1 MYLKWRD
8 RLFSTFLLLILGPT
22 IFICFLFYDEAEEAV
37 FELYETNMDV
47 NIGLVDERLLS
58 LFQSIQKE
66 TDELANRL
74 SRRMTEGPSFV
85 QGKKNG
91 FRHEWT
97 SQEQVIQNLFE
108 RFSRNQKVVGNIVFL
123 SEDGRVFSLN
133 EDKSWNADNE
143 FLEREQWGTGENR
156 VIFLTKREQEGRL
169 KSFFLEKRLESSN
182 PKAAGLLLVEINLD
196 KLTDWLLTYVVPKE
210 YGMMVLS
217 PSRTIMIHTDKAM
230 IGNHVSALPQYEMV
244 RSQWEQSNENGL
256 FSLLIQ
262 GKDTYVYRQVSEKSG
277 GAFFEWLPRDGINE
291 RLQRLNLI
299 FFFTLFIVVLFA
311 CYVAHRLSK
320 WIGEPIYSLISAT
333 DSLLKGDFSIR
344 VPIQG
349 MKEITLLENKFN
361 TMAEQMDALITR
373 EREYSQQSLDQ
384 IVRSFYLAVEMKD
397 PYTAGHSERVT
408 HYALIIYDYLQQQE
422 QLAVSRDDLRYA
434 GLMHD
439 IGKVAIPDHVLLKT
453 GKLSPDEYECMKTH
467 STISGEIVEQIEN
480 LSHISPGV
488 RHHHERWDGKGYPD
502 QLKGEEIPLIGRI
515 LAVADTFDAMTSTR
529 SYRKA
534 MSAKEA
540 YEEILRCQET
550 QFDPSIVSIFK
561 KAFEDGAIQITQS
574 ADCKGRVSK
583 ERFPSTG

>member
-58 LFQSIQKE
+58 LFQSIQKD

-74 SRRMTEGPSFV
+74 SRRMTEEPPFV
-85 QGKKNG
+85 EGKKKG
-91 FRHEWT
+91 LRHEWT
-97 SQEQVIQNLFE
+97 SQEQVVQNLFE
-108 RFSRNQKVVGNIVFL
+108 RFSRNQNVVGNIVFL
-123 SEDGRVFSLN
+123 SEDGRIFSLN
-133 EDKSWNADNE
+133 EDQSWNADNQ
-143 FLEREQWGTGENR
+143 FLEREQWGTGESR
-156 VIFLTKREQEGRL
+156 VNFLTKREEEGRP
-169 KSFFLEKRLESSN
+169 KSFFIEKRLESSN
-182 PKAAGLLLVEINLD
+182 PKAAGLLLVEINLN
-196 KLTDWLLTYVVPKE
+196 KLTDWVRTYVVPKE

-217 PSRTIMIHTDKAM
+217 PSRTIIIHTDKAM
-230 IGNHVSALPQYEMV
+230 IGNHVSALPNYEMV
-244 RSQWEQSNENGL
+244 RSQWEQSNEKGL
-256 FSLLIQ
+256 FSLLIE
-262 GKDTYVYRQVSEKSG
+262 GKDIYVYRQISEKSG

-299 FFFTLFIVVLFA
+299 FCFTLFIVVLFA
-311 CYVAHRLSK
+311 CFVAHRLSK
-320 WIGEPIYSLISAT
+320 WIGEPIYSLVSAT
-333 DSLLKGDFSIR
+333 DSLLKGDFSVR

-361 TMAEQMDALITR
+361 TMAEQMHALITR
-373 EREYSQQSLDQ
+373 EREYSQQRLDQ

-467 STISGEIVEQIEN
+467 SIISGKIVEQIEN
-480 LSHISPGV
+480 LSHISRGV

-540 YEEILRCQET
+540 YEEILRCQEA
-550 QFDPSIVSIFK
+550 QFDPSIVLIFK

-583 ERFPSTG
+583 DREIS

>member
-22 IFICFLFYDEAEEAV
+22 IFICFLFYDQAKEAV
-37 FELYETNMDV
+37 FELYKTNMDA

-58 LFQSIQKE
+58 LFQSIQKD
-66 TDELANRL
+66 TDELAIRL
-74 SRRMTEGPSFV
+74 TVRMTEGPSFV
-85 QGKKNG
+85 AGNKNG
-91 FRHEWT
+91 IRREWP
-97 SQEQVIQNLFE
+97 SQEQAVQNLFE
-108 RFSRNQKVVGNIVFL
+108 RFSRNQNVVGNIVFL
-123 SEDGRVFSLN
+123 GEDGRVFSLR
-133 EDKSWNADNE
+133 EDKSWSADNQ
-143 FLEREQWGTGENR
+143 FMEREHWGTGESR
-156 VIFLTKREQEGRL
+156 VDFLTKREQEEYPR
-169 KSFFLEKRLESSN
+169 SFFLKKRLENSN
-182 PKAAGLLLVEINLD
+182 PRSTGLLLVEIDLD
-196 KLTDWLLTYVVPKE
+196 KLTDWVRTYVVPKE

-230 IGNHVSALPQYEMV
+230 IGSHVSGLSHYEIV
-244 RSQWEQSNENGL
+244 RNQWEQSNEKGL

-262 GKDTYVYRQVSEKSG
+262 GEQLYVYRQVSEKSG
-277 GAFFEWLPRDGINE
+277 GAYFEWLPRDGINE

-299 FFFTLFIVVLFA
+299 IFFTLFIVILFA

-320 WIGEPIYSLISAT
+320 WIGEPIYSLVSAT

-361 TMAEQMDALITR
+361 TMAEQMHSLITR

-467 STISGEIVEQIEN
+467 SIISGKIVEQIEN

-529 SYRKA
+529 SYRKD
-534 MSAKEA
+534 MSANEA

-583 ERFPSTG
+583 DREIS

>member
-58 LFQSIQKE
+58 LFQSIQKD

-85 QGKKNG
+85 HGKKNG

-133 EDKSWNADNE
+133 ADKSWNADNE

-196 KLTDWLLTYVVPKE
+196 KLTDWILTYVVPKE

-230 IGNHVSALPQYEMV
+230 IGNHVSALPHYEMV

>member
-1 MYLKWRD
+1 
-8 RLFSTFLLLILGPT
+8 
-22 IFICFLFYDEAEEAV
+22 
-37 FELYETNMDV
+37 MDV

-58 LFQSIQKE
+58 LFQSIQKD

-74 SRRMTEGPSFV
+74 SRRMTEEPSFV
-85 QGKKNG
+85 EGKKKG
-91 FRHEWT
+91 LRHEWT

-108 RFSRNQKVVGNIVFL
+108 RFSRNQNVVGNIVFL
-123 SEDGRVFSLN
+123 SEDGRIFPLN
-133 EDKSWNADNE
+133 EDQSWNADNQ
-143 FLEREQWGTGENR
+143 FLEREQWGTGESR
-156 VIFLTKREQEGRL
+156 VNFLTKREEEGRP
-169 KSFFLEKRLESSN
+169 KSFFIEKRLESSN
-182 PKAAGLLLVEINLD
+182 PKAAGLLLVEINLN
-196 KLTDWLLTYVVPKE
+196 KLTDWVRTYVVPKE

-217 PSRTIMIHTDKAM
+217 PSRTIIIHTDKAM
-230 IGNHVSALPQYEMV
+230 IGNHVSALPNYEMV
-244 RSQWEQSNENGL
+244 RSQWEQSNEKGL
-256 FSLLIQ
+256 FSLLIE
-262 GKDTYVYRQVSEKSG
+262 GKDIYVYRQVSEKSG

-299 FFFTLFIVVLFA
+299 FCFTLFIVVLFA
-311 CYVAHRLSK
+311 CFVAHRLSK
-320 WIGEPIYSLISAT
+320 WIGEPIYSLVSAT
-333 DSLLKGDFSIR
+333 DSLLKGDFSVR

-361 TMAEQMDALITR
+361 TMAEQMHALITR

-467 STISGEIVEQIEN
+467 SIISGKIVEQIEN

-540 YEEILRCQET
+540 YEEIMRCQET

-583 ERFPSTG
+583 DREIS

>member
-1 MYLKWRD
+1 
-8 RLFSTFLLLILGPT
+8 
-22 IFICFLFYDEAEEAV
+22 
-37 FELYETNMDV
+37 MDV

-58 LFQSIQKE
+58 LFQSIQKD

-74 SRRMTEGPSFV
+74 SRRMIEEPLFV
-85 QGKKNG
+85 KVKKNG
-91 FRHEWT
+91 LRHEWT
-97 SQEQVIQNLFE
+97 SQEQVVQNLFE
-108 RFSRNQKVVGNIVFL
+108 RFSRNHNVVGNIVFL

-133 EDKSWNADNE
+133 EDKSWNADNQ

-156 VIFLTKREQEGRL
+156 VNFLTKREQEGRP
-169 KSFFLEKRLESSN
+169 KSFFLERRLESSN
-182 PKAAGLLLVEINLD
+182 PKATGLLLVEINLD
-196 KLTDWLLTYVVPKE
+196 KLTDWVRTYVVPKE

-217 PSRTIMIHTDKAM
+217 PSQTIMIHTDKAM

-244 RSQWEQSNENGL
+244 RSQWEQSNEKGL
-256 FSLLIQ
+256 FSMLIQ
-262 GKDTYVYRQVSEKSG
+262 GKDIYVYRQVSEKSG

-299 FFFTLFIVVLFA
+299 FCFTLFIVVLFA
-311 CYVAHRLSK
+311 CFVAHRLSK
-320 WIGEPIYSLISAT
+320 WIGEPIYSLVSAT
-333 DSLLKGDFSIR
+333 DSLLEGDFSIR

-349 MKEITLLENKFN
+349 MKEIMLLENKFN
-361 TMAEQMDALITR
+361 TMAEQMHALITR

-467 STISGEIVEQIEN
+467 SIISGKIVEQIEN

-550 QFDPSIVSIFK
+550 QFDPSVVSIFK

-583 ERFPSTG
+583 DREIS

>member
-58 LFQSIQKE
+58 LFQSIQKD

-74 SRRMTEGPSFV
+74 SRRMTEEPSFV
-85 QGKKNG
+85 EGKKKG
-91 FRHEWT
+91 LRHEWT

-108 RFSRNQKVVGNIVFL
+108 RFSRNQNVVGNIVFL
-123 SEDGRVFSLN
+123 SEDGRIFPLN
-133 EDKSWNADNE
+133 EDQSWNADNQ
-143 FLEREQWGTGENR
+143 FLEREQWGTGESR
-156 VIFLTKREQEGRL
+156 VNFLTKREEEGRL
-169 KSFFLEKRLESSN
+169 KSFFIEKRLESSN
-182 PKAAGLLLVEINLD
+182 PKAAGLLLVEINLN
-196 KLTDWLLTYVVPKE
+196 KLTDWVRTYVVPKE

-217 PSRTIMIHTDKAM
+217 PSRTIIIHTDKAM
-230 IGNHVSALPQYEMV
+230 IGNHVSALPNYEMV
-244 RSQWEQSNENGL
+244 RSQWEQSNEKGL
-256 FSLLIQ
+256 FSLLIE
-262 GKDTYVYRQVSEKSG
+262 GKDIYVYRQVSEKSG

-299 FFFTLFIVVLFA
+299 FCFTLFIVVLFA
-311 CYVAHRLSK
+311 CFVAHRLSK
-320 WIGEPIYSLISAT
+320 WIGEPIYSLVSAT
-333 DSLLKGDFSIR
+333 DSLLKGDFSVR

-361 TMAEQMDALITR
+361 TMAEQMHALITR

-467 STISGEIVEQIEN
+467 SIISGKIVEQIEN

-540 YEEILRCQET
+540 YEEIMRCQET

-583 ERFPSTG
+583 DREIS

>member
-58 LFQSIQKE
+58 LFQSIQKD

-74 SRRMTEGPSFV
+74 SRRMTEEPSFV
-85 QGKKNG
+85 EGKKKG
-91 FRHEWT
+91 LRHEWT

-108 RFSRNQKVVGNIVFL
+108 RFSRNQNVVGNIVFL
-123 SEDGRVFSLN
+123 SEDGRIFPLN
-133 EDKSWNADNE
+133 EDQSWNADNQ
-143 FLEREQWGTGENR
+143 FLEREQWGTGESR
-156 VIFLTKREQEGRL
+156 VNFLTKREEEGRP
-169 KSFFLEKRLESSN
+169 KSFFIEKRLESSN
-182 PKAAGLLLVEINLD
+182 PKAAGLLLVEINLN
-196 KLTDWLLTYVVPKE
+196 KLTDWVRTYVVPKE

-217 PSRTIMIHTDKAM
+217 PSRTIIIHTDKAM
-230 IGNHVSALPQYEMV
+230 IGNHVSALPNYEMV
-244 RSQWEQSNENGL
+244 RSQWEQSNEKGL
-256 FSLLIQ
+256 FSLLIE
-262 GKDTYVYRQVSEKSG
+262 GKDIYVYRQVSEKSG

-299 FFFTLFIVVLFA
+299 FCFTLFIVVLFA
-311 CYVAHRLSK
+311 CFVAHRLSK
-320 WIGEPIYSLISAT
+320 WIGEPIYSLVSAT
-333 DSLLKGDFSIR
+333 DSLLKGDFSVR

-361 TMAEQMDALITR
+361 TMAEQMHALITR

-467 STISGEIVEQIEN
+467 SIISGKIVEQIEN

-540 YEEILRCQET
+540 YEEIMRCQET

-583 ERFPSTG
+583 DREIS

>member
-1 MYLKWRD
+1 
-8 RLFSTFLLLILGPT
+8 
-22 IFICFLFYDEAEEAV
+22 
-37 FELYETNMDV
+37 MDV

-58 LFQSIQKE
+58 LFQSIQKD

-74 SRRMTEGPSFV
+74 SRRMTEEPSFV
-85 QGKKNG
+85 EGKKKG
-91 FRHEWT
+91 LRHEWT

-108 RFSRNQKVVGNIVFL
+108 RFSRNQNVVGNIVFL
-123 SEDGRVFSLN
+123 SEDGRIFPLN
-133 EDKSWNADNE
+133 EDQSWNADNQ
-143 FLEREQWGTGENR
+143 FLEREQWGTGESR
-156 VIFLTKREQEGRL
+156 VNFLTKREEEGRL
-169 KSFFLEKRLESSN
+169 KSFFIEKRLESSN
-182 PKAAGLLLVEINLD
+182 PKAAGLLLVEINLN
-196 KLTDWLLTYVVPKE
+196 KLTDWVRTYVVPKE

-217 PSRTIMIHTDKAM
+217 PSRTIIIHTDKAM
-230 IGNHVSALPQYEMV
+230 IGNHVSALPNYEMV
-244 RSQWEQSNENGL
+244 RSQWEQSNEKGL
-256 FSLLIQ
+256 FSLLIE
-262 GKDTYVYRQVSEKSG
+262 GKDIYVYRQVSEKSG

-299 FFFTLFIVVLFA
+299 FCFTLFIVVLFA
-311 CYVAHRLSK
+311 CFVAHRLSK
-320 WIGEPIYSLISAT
+320 WIGEPIYSLVSAT
-333 DSLLKGDFSIR
+333 DSLLKGDFSVR

-361 TMAEQMDALITR
+361 TMAEQMHALITR

-467 STISGEIVEQIEN
+467 SIISGKIVEQIEN

-540 YEEILRCQET
+540 YEEIMRCQET

-583 ERFPSTG
+583 DREIS

>member
-1 MYLKWRD
+1 
-8 RLFSTFLLLILGPT
+8 
-22 IFICFLFYDEAEEAV
+22 
-37 FELYETNMDV
+37 MDV

-58 LFQSIQKE
+58 LFQSIQKD

-74 SRRMTEGPSFV
+74 SRRMIEEPLFV
-85 QGKKNG
+85 KVKKNG
-91 FRHEWT
+91 LKYEWT
-97 SQEQVIQNLFE
+97 SQEQVVQNLFE
-108 RFSRNQKVVGNIVFL
+108 RFSRNHNVVGNIVFL

-133 EDKSWNADNE
+133 EDKSWNADNQ

-156 VIFLTKREQEGRL
+156 VNFLTKREQEGRP
-169 KSFFLEKRLESSN
+169 KSFFLERRLESSN
-182 PKAAGLLLVEINLD
+182 PKATGLLLVEINLD
-196 KLTDWLLTYVVPKE
+196 KLTDWVRTYVVPKE

-217 PSRTIMIHTDKAM
+217 PSQTIMIHTDKAM

-244 RSQWEQSNENGL
+244 RSQWEQSNEKGL
-256 FSLLIQ
+256 FSMLIQ
-262 GKDTYVYRQVSEKSG
+262 GKDIYVYRQVSEKSG

-299 FFFTLFIVVLFA
+299 FCFTLFIVVLFA
-311 CYVAHRLSK
+311 CFVAHRLSK
-320 WIGEPIYSLISAT
+320 WIGEPIYSLVSAT
-333 DSLLKGDFSIR
+333 DSLLEGDFSIR

-349 MKEITLLENKFN
+349 MKEIMLLENKFN
-361 TMAEQMDALITR
+361 TMAEQMHALITR

-467 STISGEIVEQIEN
+467 SIISGKIVEQIEN

-550 QFDPSIVSIFK
+550 QFDPSVVSIFK

-583 ERFPSTG
+583 DREIS

>member
-58 LFQSIQKE
+58 LFQSIQKD

-97 SQEQVIQNLFE
+97 SQEQVVQNLFE
-108 RFSRNQKVVGNIVFL
+108 RFSRNQNVVGNIVFL

-156 VIFLTKREQEGRL
+156 VNFLTKREQEGRP

-182 PKAAGLLLVEINLD
+182 PKAAGLLVVEINLD
-196 KLTDWLLTYVVPKE
+196 KLTDWVRTYVVPKE

-217 PSRTIMIHTDKAM
+217 PSQTIMIHTDKAM
-230 IGNHVSALPQYEMV
+230 IGNHVSALPHYEMV
-244 RSQWEQSNENGL
+244 RSQWEQSNEKGL
-256 FSLLIQ
+256 FSLLIE
-262 GKDTYVYRQVSEKSG
+262 GKDVYVYRQISEKSG

-291 RLQRLNLI
+291 RLQRLNLV
-299 FFFTLFIVVLFA
+299 FCFTLFIVVLFA
-311 CYVAHRLSK
+311 CYVAQRLSK
-320 WIGEPIYSLISAT
+320 WIGEPIYSLVSAT

-467 STISGEIVEQIEN
+467 SIISGKIVEQIEN

-540 YEEILRCQET
+540 CEEILRCQET
-550 QFDPSIVSIFK
+550 QFDPSIVTIFK

-583 ERFPSTG
+583 AREIS

>member
-1 MYLKWRD
+1 MKWRD

-58 LFQSIQKE
+58 LFQSIQKD

-74 SRRMTEGPSFV
+74 SRRMTEEPSFV
-85 QGKKNG
+85 EGKKKG
-91 FRHEWT
+91 LRHEWT

-108 RFSRNQKVVGNIVFL
+108 RFSRNQNVVGNIVFL
-123 SEDGRVFSLN
+123 SEDGRIFPLN
-133 EDKSWNADNE
+133 EDQSWNADNQ
-143 FLEREQWGTGENR
+143 FLEREQWGTGESR
-156 VIFLTKREQEGRL
+156 VNFLTKREEEGRL
-169 KSFFLEKRLESSN
+169 KSFFIEKRLESSN
-182 PKAAGLLLVEINLD
+182 PKAAGLLLVEINLN
-196 KLTDWLLTYVVPKE
+196 KLTDWVRTYVVPKE

-217 PSRTIMIHTDKAM
+217 PSRTIIIHTDKAM
-230 IGNHVSALPQYEMV
+230 IGNHVSALPNYEMV
-244 RSQWEQSNENGL
+244 RSQWEQSNEKGL
-256 FSLLIQ
+256 FSLLIE
-262 GKDTYVYRQVSEKSG
+262 GKDIYVYRQVSEKSG

-299 FFFTLFIVVLFA
+299 FCFTLFIVVLFA
-311 CYVAHRLSK
+311 CFVAHRLSK
-320 WIGEPIYSLISAT
+320 WIGEPIYSLVSAT
-333 DSLLKGDFSIR
+333 DSLLKGDFSVR

-361 TMAEQMDALITR
+361 TMAEQMHALITR

-467 STISGEIVEQIEN
+467 SIISGKIVEQIEN

-540 YEEILRCQET
+540 YEEIMRCQET

-583 ERFPSTG
+583 DREIS